1 MKETIRA
8 ENKED
13 IVEALKFP
21 PMTETEIRALLL
33 TNFGYTNTDA
43 TEALA

>member
-13 IVEALKFP
+13 IVEGLNVP
-21 PMTETEIRALLL
+21 PMTEAEIRAFLL

-43 TEALA
+43 TEAFA